1 MPVNLREWH
10 LLGQKFYHVVS
21 SVTSKPQ
28 KRDIGN
34 KDITAQFEIGNA
46 ISILISSEFLKM
58 EGLVEECLDF
68 VAKRI
73 NDIVRLPIDMSCI
86 SGILLKKLAS
96 RI

>member
-1 MPVNLREWH
+1 
-10 LLGQKFYHVVS
+10 
-21 SVTSKPQ
+21 
-28 KRDIGN
+28 
-34 KDITAQFEIGNA
+34 
-46 ISILISSEFLKM
+46 M

-96 RI
+96 RIEIEDADKIKDKKDKLVSRLFMKVNLHYLHSRRNLT

>member
-1 MPVNLREWH
+1 
-10 LLGQKFYHVVS
+10 
-21 SVTSKPQ
+21 
-28 KRDIGN
+28 
-34 KDITAQFEIGNA
+34 
-46 ISILISSEFLKM
+46 M

-96 RI
+96 RIEIEDADKIKDKKDKLVSRLFMKVNLRYLPSNFPAET

>member
-1 MPVNLREWH
+1 
-10 LLGQKFYHVVS
+10 
-21 SVTSKPQ
+21 
-28 KRDIGN
+28 
-34 KDITAQFEIGNA
+34 
-46 ISILISSEFLKM
+46 M

-96 RI
+96 RIEIEDADKIKDKKDKLVSRLFMKVNLRYLHSRRNLT

>member
-1 MPVNLREWH
+1 
-10 LLGQKFYHVVS
+10 
-21 SVTSKPQ
+21 
-28 KRDIGN
+28 
-34 KDITAQFEIGNA
+34 
-46 ISILISSEFLKM
+46 M

-96 RI
+96 RIEIEDADKIKDKKDKLVSRLFMKVNLRYLPSIFPAET